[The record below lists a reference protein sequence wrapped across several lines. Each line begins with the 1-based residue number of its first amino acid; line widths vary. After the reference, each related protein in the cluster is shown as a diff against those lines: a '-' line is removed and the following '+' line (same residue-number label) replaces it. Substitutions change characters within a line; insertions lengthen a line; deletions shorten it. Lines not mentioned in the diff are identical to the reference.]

1 MNSNFLESTLIKQSA
16 ESGVIDFEEFLTA
29 P

>member
-1 MNSNFLESTLIKQSA
+1 MNSNFLESTVLCLAS
-16 ESGVIDFEEFLTA
+16 ESGTLDFEDFLTA